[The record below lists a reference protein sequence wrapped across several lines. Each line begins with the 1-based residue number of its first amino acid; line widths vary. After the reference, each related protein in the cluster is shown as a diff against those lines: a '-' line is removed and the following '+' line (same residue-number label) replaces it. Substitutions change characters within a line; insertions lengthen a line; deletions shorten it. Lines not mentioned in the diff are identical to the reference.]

1 MGPIWIHIWAQIEAH
16 RGRIRRPHVGPI
28 MGPYRAHLGPY
39 IGPYMGRYWDPE
51 LATPKGVQTGIQTRN
66 RHMYIY
72 IYIYI
77 FKYIYI
83 YIYIYIY
90 TYIHPVADVPA
101 LSQLGSDGPP
111 RGQTPSRRP
120 VAGPLRGCALHK
132 EGSLDTNGLRP
143 FGGAPLNSPPARA
156 RALHL
161 RCEQAHIRPKAVAA
175 VAV

>member
-1 MGPIWIHIWAQIEAH
+1 MLKPYGPIMGPIWIHIWAQIEAH

-77 FKYIYI
+77 YSNIYI
-83 YIYIYIY
+83 YIYIYIHIS
-90 TYIHPVADVPA
+90 TRWPTCQPCRSWGATGLQGVK
-101 LSQLGSDGPP
+101 PP
-111 RGQTPSRRP
+111 RGDRLPAP
-120 VAGPLRGCALHK
+120 F
-132 EGSLDTNGLRP
+132 EGVLSTR
-143 FGGAPLNSPPARA
+143 RA
-156 RALHL
+156 RLTPTACGRSVEHL
-161 RCEQAHIRPKAVAA
+161 
-175 VAV
+175 